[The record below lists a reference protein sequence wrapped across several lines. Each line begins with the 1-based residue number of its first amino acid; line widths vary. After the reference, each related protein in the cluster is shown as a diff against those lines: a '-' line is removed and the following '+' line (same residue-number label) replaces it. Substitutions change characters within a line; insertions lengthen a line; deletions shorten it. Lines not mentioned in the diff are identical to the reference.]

1 MQLNKFEINL
11 DFKIHLIIKAFLII
25 KLKLLQSNQMARWCL
40 QSTTTERILTR
51 SPIHTNRNWNNHKGG
66 LIFN

>member
-1 MQLNKFEINL
+1 MQLNKFEIHL

-40 QSTTTERILTR
+40 QSTTTERNLSW
-51 SPIHTNRNWNNHKGG
+51 SPIHTSRNWNNHKGG